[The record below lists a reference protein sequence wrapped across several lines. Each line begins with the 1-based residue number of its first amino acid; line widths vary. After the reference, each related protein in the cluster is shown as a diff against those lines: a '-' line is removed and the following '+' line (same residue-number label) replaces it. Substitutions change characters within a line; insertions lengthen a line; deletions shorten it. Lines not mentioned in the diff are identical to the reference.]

1 MSNVTPTSVPSIDS
15 TLPWHSQR
23 EFRWQSSSTGYE
35 HYGMWDIGSV
45 RFLSGGGIK
54 VSTTTDTWEDDGTGN
69 PTAPVE
75 NSDGTVSLFHS
86 NGVEQYKFTKPTSA
100 SWLPL
105 SSGGGTS
112 TEGVP
117 IVQWSASFSKN
128 PGNDYWRWTVSGLNT
143 SSTDYIYLYDEMPTA
158 TSTHQPIG
166 TRTFSASS
174 SSSTQYGLFIPDI
187 TKTYYVINFLSGGS
201 FEVLATKKFVSRKVF
216 CNFW

>member
-1 MSNVTPTSVPSIDS
+1 MSNVTPTSLPNIDS
-15 TLPWHSQR
+15 TLPWHSSR

-75 NSDGTVSLFHS
+75 NSDGSVSLFHS
-86 NGVEQYKFTKPTSA
+86 NGILKYKFTKPTSA

-105 SSGGGTS
+105 SSGGGTT
-112 TEGVP
+112 TEGSTSTP
-117 IVQWSASFSKN
+117 A
-128 PGNDYWRWTVSGLNT
+128 GTVEKIGTSPN
-143 SSTDYIYLYDEMPTA
+143 SSTVKCTIL
-158 TSTHQPIG
+158 
-166 TRTFSASS
+166 ASS
-174 SSSTQYGLFIPDI
+174 PSSSGVISYEILRDGVTIFTFTNHSTGTDTVQHTGWYDATFELKMVSTTGLYQTQI
-187 TKTYYVINFLSGGS
+187 
-201 FEVLATKKFVSRKVF
+201 LAVYNPKRNVF